1 MLKNKPLAL
10 ALLCLAAPATFA
22 QGSINDARK
31 GNNPGIVIW
40 EQGQR
45 AQPVPPAPVAPG
57 QDAAKAPA
65 GTPAGM
71 NSAKSEPPGSSV
83 LQRMFSTMRLSNPP
97 SGTSL
102 NNAKTLNAPHQGI
115 PVPTA
120 PAASATPR

>member
-45 AQPVPPAPVAPG
+45 AQTAAPAPVAPG

-65 GTPAGM
+65 ATPTGLNA
-71 NSAKSEPPGSSV
+71 AKSEPPGSSV

-102 NNAKTLNAPHQGI
+102 INAKTLNAPNQGI